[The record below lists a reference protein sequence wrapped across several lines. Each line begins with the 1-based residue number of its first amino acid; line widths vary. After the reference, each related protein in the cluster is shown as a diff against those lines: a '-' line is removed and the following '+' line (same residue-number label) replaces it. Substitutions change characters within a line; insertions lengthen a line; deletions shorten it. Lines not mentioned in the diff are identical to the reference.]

1 MPSRADLRPLWHAV
15 NVASPS
21 ADVAAERPFY
31 DRHAD
36 AYDALITD
44 PVDPW
49 VTAVD
54 AEFRAAGFSNALL
67 VDAGCGTG
75 RHAAALIERGH
86 RVVLLDASAALLRIA
101 RSRCP
106 TAPAVLSDLCTP
118 ALSGPVDGVIARGV
132 LNDLL
137 TDRERAL
144 ALGAFARL
152 TQDGGV
158 VALDVR
164 EAASSQERA
173 TGTWRTIDADLPD
186 GSRLRF
192 ASRPTWNNGRIVVD
206 ERYELTG
213 GDGEVLDVREYRF
226 EMRPWSRDEMQ
237 RLLTE
242 AGYQRIE
249 MRAGVGRRTPDRL
262 FVTARR

>member
-1 MPSRADLRPLWHAV
+1 MWHAV
-15 NVASPS
+15 DVASPS

-54 AEFRAAGFSNALL
+54 DELRAAGFSNASL

-75 RHAAALIERGH
+75 RHAAALIDRGH
-86 RVVLLDASAALLRIA
+86 HVVLLDASAALLRIA
-101 RSRCP
+101 RRRRP
-106 TAPAVLSDLCTP
+106 GAPALVSDLCNP

-137 TDRERAL
+137 TDSERAL
-144 ALGAFARL
+144 ALRAFARL
-152 TQDGGV
+152 TRDGGV
-158 VALDVR
+158 LVLDVR
-164 EAASSQERA
+164 EANSSRERA
-173 TGTWRTIDADLPD
+173 TGAWRAIDADLPD

-192 ASRPTWNNGRIVVD
+192 ISRPTWNNGHIVVD
-206 ERYELTG
+206 ERYELTRG
-213 GDGEVLDVREYRF
+213 NGEVLDLSEYRF
-226 EMRPWSRDEMQ
+226 EMRPWSKDEMHQ
-237 RLLTE
+237 LLTE
-242 AGYQRIE
+242 AGYERIE
-249 MRAGVGRRTPDRL
+249 MRAGVGRPTTDRL